1 MAVSYL
7 LSFGRGSK
15 NTSHRKWYY
24 ISALSI
30 TLHKTKTA
38 SLMLAKV
45 SCISWVIGLL
55 TLSGGLFAQGKWD
68 QEPPDLN
75 RAEWKRLRSLR
86 KVRPLFW
93 IGPLRNK
100 AVYGICLTPL
110 GFREHYNAVVN
121 GLNLEVLGI
130 GTLFT
135 TFHSIIAPF
144 VMAESFD
151 SMDTIPE
158 AYNFQVNGISLGSGF
173 VQRGVLNGI
182 GVGGGLI
189 GKLNGISVGVVNL
202 MYRANGLVIG
212 DVGNAIAEMRGL
224 ETALFNVVAFRMH
237 GVQVALIVNEVRFR
251 MRGVQVALFGNV
263 VSNDPILKDSL
274 PNKEKELIDLQVGG
288 INVVSFSALGMQ
300 IGLLNRVHGEHEG
313 IQIGLGN
320 MGNTLQGMQISVAI
334 NSCGT
339 LQGVQIGLVNEC
351 SSLRGV
357 QIGLLNFCEGRLSPF
372 LRVKLKD
379 RRLTTSEPSS
389 ESLPRPQRSFLVLAS
404 LSKDTASQSIQS
416 LTDIGSPY
424 QR

>member
-1 MAVSYL
+1 MAVLCL
-7 LSFGRGSK
+7 LGSGWGK
-15 NTSHRKWYY
+15 NTSPRKCYH

-38 SLMLAKV
+38 FLMLAKV
-45 SCISWVIGLL
+45 SYISWVIGLL

-68 QEPPDLN
+68 REPPEIS

-93 IGPLRNK
+93 IGPLRNE
-100 AVYGICLTPL
+100 AVYGICFTPL

-158 AYNFQVNGISLGSGF
+158 VYNFQVNGISLGSGF
-173 VQRGVLNGI
+173 YQRGVLNGI

-212 DVGNAIAEMRGL
+212 GVGNAIAEMRGL
-224 ETALFNVVAFRMH
+224 DIALLNVV
-237 GVQVALIVNEVRFR
+237 GFR
-251 MRGVQVALFGNV
+251 MRGVQVALFGNF
-263 VSNDPILKDSL
+263 VSNDRILEDSL
-274 PNKEKELIDLQVGG
+274 PNKEKGLIGLQVAPL
-288 INVVSFSALGMQ
+288 NAVSYSALGMQ
-300 IGLLNRVHGEHEG
+300 IGFLNAAHEKLEG
-313 IQIGLGN
+313 IQMGLVNIGK
-320 MGNTLQGMQISVAI
+320 TLQGMQISVAV
-334 NSCGT
+334 NMCRT
-339 LQGVQIGLVNEC
+339 LQGVQIGLVNKC

-357 QIGLLNFCEGRLSPF
+357 QIGLLNFCEGRVSPF

-379 RRLTTSEPSS
+379 RRVTTSEPSS
-389 ESLPRPQRSFLVLAS
+389 ESLP
-404 LSKDTASQSIQS
+404 
-416 LTDIGSPY
+416 
-424 QR
+424 

>member
-1 MAVSYL
+1 MLSSYFQWPCYTYL
-7 LSFGRGSK
+7 ALGEDGGTKIK
-15 NTSHRKWYY
+15 NASHKKWYY

-38 SLMLAKV
+38 FLMLAKV

-55 TLSGGLFAQGKWD
+55 TLSGRLFAQGKWD
-68 QEPPDLN
+68 REPPELS

-86 KVRPLFW
+86 KVIPLFW
-93 IGPLRNK
+93 IGPLRNE
-100 AVYGICLTPL
+100 AVYGICFTPL

-144 VMAESFD
+144 VMAESFA

-158 AYNFQVNGISLGSGF
+158 VYNFQVNGISLGSGF
-173 VQRGVLNGI
+173 VQQGVLNGI

-212 DVGNAIAEMRGL
+212 AVGNAIAEMRGL
-224 ETALFNVVAFRMH
+224 DIALLNVV
-237 GVQVALIVNEVRFR
+237 GFR
-251 MRGVQVALFGNV
+251 MRGVQVALFGNF
-263 VSNDPILKDSL
+263 VSNDRILEDSL
-274 PNKEKELIDLQVGG
+274 PNKEKGLIGLQVAPL
-288 INVVSFSALGMQ
+288 NAVSYSALGMQ
-300 IGLLNRVHGEHEG
+300 IGFLNAAHEKLEG
-313 IQIGLGN
+313 IQMGLVNIGK
-320 MGNTLQGMQISVAI
+320 TLQGMQISVAV
-334 NSCGT
+334 NMCRT
-339 LQGVQIGLVNEC
+339 LQGVQIGLVNKC

-357 QIGLLNFCEGRLSPF
+357 QIGLLNFCEGKLSPF

-389 ESLPRPQRSFLVLAS
+389 ESLP
-404 LSKDTASQSIQS
+404 
-416 LTDIGSPY
+416 
-424 QR
+424 

>member
-7 LSFGRGSK
+7 LTFRWDK

-38 SLMLAKV
+38 FLMLAKV

-68 QEPPDLN
+68 REPPDLS

-86 KVRPLFW
+86 EVKPLFW

-130 GTLFT
+130 GTLST
-135 TFHSIIAPF
+135 IASLLALSPTGK
-144 VMAESFD
+144 SFA

-158 AYNFQVNGISLGSGF
+158 VYNFQVNGISLGSGF
-173 VQRGVLNGI
+173 VQEGVLNGI
-182 GVGGGLI
+182 CVGGGLI
-189 GKLNGISVGVVNL
+189 GELNGISVGVFHR
-202 MYRANGLVIG
+202 MYRTNGLVIG
-212 DVGNAIAEMRGL
+212 AVGNATAEMRGL
-224 ETALFNVVAFRMH
+224 GIGFMNDVVFRMH
-237 GVQVALIVNEVRFR
+237 GVQL
-251 MRGVQVALFGNV
+251 ALFGNV
-263 VSNDPILKDSL
+263 VYKDSL
-274 PNKEKELIDLQVGG
+274 PNKERGLIGLQVGG
-288 INVVSFSALGMQ
+288 ANVVFSSSALGMQ
-300 IGLLNRVHGEHEG
+300 IGFLNVVHGKHEG
-313 IQIGLGN
+313 IQMGLWNKGN
-320 MGNTLQGMQISVAI
+320 
-334 NSCGT
+334 T
-339 LQGVQIGLVNEC
+339 LQGVQIGLLNEC

-389 ESLPRPQRSFLVLAS
+389 ESLP
-404 LSKDTASQSIQS
+404 
-416 LTDIGSPY
+416 
-424 QR
+424 

>member
-1 MAVSYL
+1 MLPSYFQWPCHTYL
-7 LSFGRGSK
+7 ALGGSK
-15 NTSHRKWYY
+15 NTSHSKWYY

-38 SLMLAKV
+38 FLMLAKV
-45 SCISWVIGLL
+45 RCISWVIGLL
-55 TLSGGLFAQGKWD
+55 MLSGGLFAQGKWD
-68 QEPPDLN
+68 REPPDLS
-75 RAEWKRLRSLR
+75 RGEWKHLRSLR

-93 IGPLRNK
+93 IGPLRNE
-100 AVYGICLTPL
+100 AVYGICLTPI

-130 GTLFT
+130 GTVSTAFSL
-135 TFHSIIAPF
+135 SALSA
-144 VMAESFD
+144 MARSLA

-158 AYNFQVNGISLGSGF
+158 VYNFQVNGVSLGSGF

-202 MYRANGLVIG
+202 MYRANGLMIG
-212 DVGNAIAEMRGL
+212 FVGNEIAEMRGL
-224 ETALFNVVAFRMH
+224 EIAFIN
-237 GVQVALIVNEVRFR
+237 GVGFR
-251 MRGVQVALFGNV
+251 MRGVQLALFGNV

-274 PNKEKELIDLQVGG
+274 PNKERGLIGLQVGG
-288 INVVSFSALGMQ
+288 ANVVFSSSALGMQ
-300 IGLLNRVHGEHEG
+300 IGLLNRVHGKHEG
-313 IQIGLGN
+313 IQMSLWNKGN
-320 MGNTLQGMQISVAI
+320 
-334 NSCGT
+334 T
-339 LQGVQIGLVNEC
+339 LQGVQIGLLNEC

-389 ESLPRPQRSFLVLAS
+389 ESLP
-404 LSKDTASQSIQS
+404 
-416 LTDIGSPY
+416 
-424 QR
+424 

>member
-1 MAVSYL
+1 MAVLYL
-7 LSFGRGSK
+7 LGFGWGK

-38 SLMLAKV
+38 FLMLAKV

-68 QEPPDLN
+68 REPPELS
-75 RAEWKRLRSLR
+75 RAEWKHLRSLR

-93 IGPLRNK
+93 IGPLQNE
-100 AVYGICLTPL
+100 AVYGICFTPL

-121 GLNLEVLGI
+121 GLNLELLGE

-135 TFHSIIAPF
+135 TLAGPGFALSA
-144 VMAESFD
+144 MDRSFA

-158 AYNFQVNGISLGSGF
+158 VYNFQVNGISLGSGF

-189 GKLNGISVGVVNL
+189 GKLNGISVGVVNV

-212 DVGNAIAEMRGL
+212 GVGNAIAEMRGL
-224 ETALFNVVAFRMH
+224 ETALFNVVGFRMH
-237 GVQVALIVNEVRFR
+237 GVQVALFVNDVRFR
-251 MRGVQVALFGNV
+251 MHGVQVALFVNG
-263 VSNDPILKDSL
+263 VSNDRILKDSL
-274 PNKEKELIDLQVGG
+274 PNKEKELIGLQVGG
-288 INVVSFSALGMQ
+288 INVVSYSALGMQ
-300 IGLLNRVHGEHEG
+300 IGLLNGVHGKLEG
-313 IQIGLGN
+313 IQMGLVNNGN
-320 MGNTLQGMQISVAI
+320 
-334 NSCGT
+334 T
-339 LQGVQIGLVNEC
+339 LQGVQIGLRNEC

-389 ESLPRPQRSFLVLAS
+389 ESLP
-404 LSKDTASQSIQS
+404 
-416 LTDIGSPY
+416 
-424 QR
+424 

>member
-1 MAVSYL
+1 
-7 LSFGRGSK
+7 
-15 NTSHRKWYY
+15 
-24 ISALSI
+24 
-30 TLHKTKTA
+30 LHKTKTA
-38 SLMLAKV
+38 FLMLAKV

-68 QEPPDLN
+68 REPPELS

-93 IGPLRNK
+93 IGPLRNE
-100 AVYGICLTPL
+100 AVYGICFTPL

-144 VMAESFD
+144 VMAESFA

-158 AYNFQVNGISLGSGF
+158 VYNFQVNGISLGSGF
-173 VQRGVLNGI
+173 VQQGVLNGI

-212 DVGNAIAEMRGL
+212 AVGNAIAEMRGL
-224 ETALFNVVAFRMH
+224 DIALLNVV
-237 GVQVALIVNEVRFR
+237 GFR
-251 MRGVQVALFGNV
+251 MRGVQVALFGNF
-263 VSNDPILKDSL
+263 VSNDRILEDSL
-274 PNKEKELIDLQVGG
+274 PNKEKGLIGLQVAPL
-288 INVVSFSALGMQ
+288 NAVSYSALGMQ
-300 IGLLNRVHGEHEG
+300 IGFLNAAHEKLEG
-313 IQIGLGN
+313 IQMGLVNIGK
-320 MGNTLQGMQISVAI
+320 TLQGMQISVAV
-334 NSCGT
+334 NMCRT
-339 LQGVQIGLVNEC
+339 LQGVQIGLVNKC

-357 QIGLLNFCEGRLSPF
+357 QIGLLNFCEGKLSPF

-389 ESLPRPQRSFLVLAS
+389 ESLP
-404 LSKDTASQSIQS
+404 
-416 LTDIGSPY
+416 
-424 QR
+424 